1 MSVDN
6 VHYKRP
12 AGPDTSLR
20 AVHETGQDG
29 ISYLSVPKMFT
40 KRPPTPANRRPLGD
54 RTRDLNIV
62 STERS
67 AFDPWTR
74 V

>member
-6 VHYKRP
+6 VHYKRT
-12 AGPDTSLR
+12 AGPDTPFHG
-20 AVHETGQDG
+20 VHETAQDG
-29 ISYLSVPKMFT
+29 ISYLSVPKMPT
-40 KRPPTPANRRPLGD
+40 KRPPTRAGRRPLGD

-67 AFDPWTR
+67 AFGPWNH